1 MKKKN
6 IFLFFIVFMASCLI
20 IVFAYP
26 PIRVYIPFYQKVH
39 IYAIAI
45 FRNPLCS
52 ATNALKGLSH
62 TQRVDDITANF
73 NPRTRVVTKD
83 AEGFELWESPK
94 GPFWTPPKFDK
105 YTLAY
110 CLAEQESKVYG
121 VSPFGVQPGDI
132 VLDCGANIGVYT
144 REALTA
150 GAKLVV
156 AIEPS
161 PNNIKCL
168 QKNFKVEIEQG
179 RVIVYGKGVWN
190 REEVLKFSVSD
201 VSVEDSFVT
210 AVPWTKKTI
219 NIPVTTIDKIV
230 NELALDRVNFIKMD
244 IEGSEQN
251 ALTGAKETILKY
263 KPRMAVATEH
273 TEDHLQNS
281 QKVVAIVC
289 GIYPKYQTQCGEC
302 SVQNNKII
310 TPEVIFFF

>member
-1 MKKKN
+1 M
-6 IFLFFIVFMASCLI
+6 
-20 IVFAYP
+20 
-26 PIRVYIPFYQKVH
+26 
-39 IYAIAI
+39 
-45 FRNPLCS
+45 
-52 ATNALKGLSH
+52 
-62 TQRVDDITANF
+62 
-73 NPRTRVVTKD
+73 RVVTKD
-83 AEGFELWESPK
+83 PEGFELWETPK
-94 GPFWTPPKFDK
+94 GPFWTPPKFGKD
-105 YTLAY
+105 TLAY

-168 QKNFKVEIEQG
+168 QKNFKAEIERG
-179 RVIVYGKGVWN
+179 RVIVYEKGVWN

-201 VSVEDSFVT
+201 VSAEDSFVT
-210 AVPWTKKTI
+210 AVPWTTKTI

-230 NELALDRVNFIKMD
+230 NELKLDHVNFIKMD

-251 ALTGAKETILKY
+251 ALTGAKETISKH

-281 QKVVAIVC
+281 QKVVTIVR
-289 GIYPKYQTQCGEC
+289 GIYSNYQTQCGEC
-302 SVQNNKII
+302 SLQNNKLI